1 MITDM
6 FLYILALVMTMIFQI
21 SDSISAGWSVW
32 PAGVLD
38 GLTYFFQQMMMFNFL
53 FPVDTLFSVI
63 VFIINFEVIYLG
75 VKVLLKL
82 FNWLRGASGIEI

>member
-6 FLYILALVMTMIFQI
+6 FLYILALVMTLIFQI

-32 PAGVLD
+32 PSGVLN

-63 VFIINFEVIYLG
+63 IFIINFEVIYLG

>member
-6 FLYILALVMTMIFQI
+6 FLYIIALVLTMIFQV

-53 FPVDTLFSVI
+53 FPVDTLFTVI
-63 VFIINFEVIYLG
+63 IFIINFEVIYLG
-75 VKVLLKL
+75 VKVLLKM

>member
-6 FLYILALVMTMIFQI
+6 FLYILALVMTLIFQI

-32 PAGVLD
+32 PSGVLD
-38 GLTYFFQQMMMFNFL
+38 GLTYFFQQLMMFNFL

>member
-6 FLYILALVMTMIFQI
+6 FLYIIALVLTMIFQI

-32 PAGVLD
+32 PSGVLN

-53 FPVDTLFSVI
+53 FPVDTLFTVI
-63 VFIINFEVIYLG
+63 IFIINFEVIYLG
-75 VKVLLKL
+75 VKVLLKM

>member
-32 PAGVLD
+32 PVGVLD
-38 GLTYFFQQMMMFNFL
+38 GLTYFFQQLMMFNFL